1 MEASLSLSLI
11 KYVSSYFE
19 RTYDRYRSVRR
30 KILFNFWI
38 HIQDYFGLRPT
49 FDGLPFC
56 FRKYRTASIS
66 SSSFLFSPSLFD
78 CWFGLDDD
86 EEPGPEPA
94 SAMTASFF
102 CCLLPQFPIATIIPT
117 KIIMRHPASFTISL
131 ALWGLY
137 PLLHAHTIVQPQ
149 PLQPPPFSLSAHSF
163 ATS

>member
-1 MEASLSLSLI
+1 MYVHFIAFPSHIMTPPWSRYFSPHSLIMEASF
-11 KYVSSYFE
+11 SSFTEQYFE
-19 RTYDRYRSVRR
+19 RTYDRFRSVTCKR
-30 KILFNFWI
+30 KILFNFDWI

-94 SAMTASFF
+94 MAASFF
-102 CCLLPQFPIATIIPT
+102 CCLLPQFPIRQFICKLFRSTENNNEIPC
-117 KIIMRHPASFTISL
+117 FL
-131 ALWGLY
+131 
-137 PLLHAHTIVQPQ
+137 
-149 PLQPPPFSLSAHSF
+149 
-163 ATS
+163 